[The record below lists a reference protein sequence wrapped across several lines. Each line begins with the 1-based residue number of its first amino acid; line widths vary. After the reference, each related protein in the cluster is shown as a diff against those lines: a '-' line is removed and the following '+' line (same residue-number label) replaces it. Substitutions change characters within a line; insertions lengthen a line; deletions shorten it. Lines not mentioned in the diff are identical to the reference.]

1 MFSRKQ
7 IIAVTCVSQSQPG
20 VTSARYHVLF
30 CKLTL
35 SHWIGKKI
43 TKQNIKYMTGNSLIT
58 LKGGLSWC
66 NLPRKELFRVYHKSQ
81 IELYNQQISTK
92 PPSSGTNLIANGLRL
107 CYLIPH
113 AFSACSAFYR
123 YRKVCF
129 KRLLA
134 ALRADYLVRF

>member
-1 MFSRKQ
+1 M
-7 IIAVTCVSQSQPG
+7 TEN
-20 VTSARYHVLF
+20 LF
-30 CKLTL
+30 
-35 SHWIGKKI
+35 
-43 TKQNIKYMTGNSLIT
+43 IT
-58 LKGGLSWC
+58 LKGGLTWC
-66 NLPRKELFRVYHKSQ
+66 NLPRKKLFRVYHKSQ